1 MAERLLA
8 MLIVGIGFYFLISLT
23 MHIRTHIR
31 DVSELVDGKPS
42 TAYTTPAMS
51 NRPQRKVRQKL
62 IQQHFDTIPSRGL
75 TDRLKRV
82 PVRPRIAG
90 VARLYNLLDRS

>member
-31 DVSELVDGKPS
+31 DVSELVDGKSS
-42 TAYTTPAMS
+42 TAQTTPAMS
-51 NRPQRKVRQKL
+51 NRPQREFL
-62 IQQHFDTIPSRGL
+62 AEADATAL
-75 TDRLKRV
+75 
-82 PVRPRIAG
+82 
-90 VARLYNLLDRS
+90 

>member
-8 MLIVGIGFYFLISLT
+8 MLIVGIGLYFLISLT

-42 TAYTTPAMS
+42 TAQTTPAIK
-51 NRPQRKVRQKL
+51 R
-62 IQQHFDTIPSRGL
+62 IP
-75 TDRLKRV
+75 T
-82 PVRPRIAG
+82 P
-90 VARLYNLLDRS
+90 